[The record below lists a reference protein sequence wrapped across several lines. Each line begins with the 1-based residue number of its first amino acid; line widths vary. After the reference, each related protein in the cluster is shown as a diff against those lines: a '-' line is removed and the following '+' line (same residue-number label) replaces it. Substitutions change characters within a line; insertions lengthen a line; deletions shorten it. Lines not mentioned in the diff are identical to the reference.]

1 MKRTMLVVA
10 TLDLVLIVPAALF
23 MAALVIRNLPLH
35 EMANNAQG
43 IVMWYA
49 ARMWTLW
56 VLLLALPF
64 AVLITG
70 CAALVRDWM
79 EMPNAARQPLAI
91 IGAQPASLFIAVL
104 TLTAAGILAIVVL
117 HMLAN

>member
-1 MKRTMLVVA
+1 MLVTA
-10 TLDLVLIVPAALF
+10 ALDFVLIVPAALF
-23 MAALVIRNLPLH
+23 MAALVIRNLPVH
-35 EMANNAQG
+35 EVANTAQG

-49 ARMWTLW
+49 GRLWTLW

-70 CAALVRDWM
+70 CIALFRDWI
-79 EMPNAARQPLAI
+79 EVPNVAWQPLALI
-91 IGAQPASLFIAVL
+91 RRAQPASLFVAAL
-104 TLTAAGILAIVVL
+104 TFSAAGILAIVVL

>member
-1 MKRTMLVVA
+1 MKKMLVVA
-10 TLDLVLIVPAALF
+10 LDLVLIFPAALF

-35 EMANNAQG
+35 EMANNAQQ
-43 IVMWYA
+43 IVTWYA
-49 ARMWTLW
+49 GRIWTLW

-64 AVLITG
+64 VVLITG
-70 CAALVRDWM
+70 CAALFRDWM

-91 IGAQPASLFIAVL
+91 IRAQPASLFIAVL